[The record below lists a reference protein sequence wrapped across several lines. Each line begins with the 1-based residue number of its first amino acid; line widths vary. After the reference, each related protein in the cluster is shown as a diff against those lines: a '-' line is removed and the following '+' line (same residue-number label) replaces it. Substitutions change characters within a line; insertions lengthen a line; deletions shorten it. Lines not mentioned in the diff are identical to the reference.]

1 MKESSPSSDFYTK
14 TCCQLIGLDTKL
26 DANKIAPNIRV
37 LSLSFS
43 KIIECFKQYTFWSA
57 GLSNVCF

>member
-26 DANKIAPNIRV
+26 DTNKIAPNIRV

-43 KIIECFKQYTFWSA
+43 KIIECFKQYTF
-57 GLSNVCF
+57 